1 MTRSTR
7 YTVLPFALALL
18 GAVPGAAALA
28 SPTPAAAQQVVSQGA
43 DVYRLRIGAV
53 PVLALSANA
62 AFADIRRGR
71 AAGFLAYLTKP
82 LQIPAL
88 VEALS
93 RALTPDVEP
102 RSDVD
107 AA

>member
-1 MTRSTR
+1 MFCDSRR
-7 YTVLPFALALL
+7 GRFALKAR
-18 GAVPGAAALA
+18 LA
-28 SPTPAAAQQVVSQGA
+28 EDPLT
-43 DVYRLRIGAV
+43 RAV

-93 RALTPDVEP
+93 RALTLDVEP